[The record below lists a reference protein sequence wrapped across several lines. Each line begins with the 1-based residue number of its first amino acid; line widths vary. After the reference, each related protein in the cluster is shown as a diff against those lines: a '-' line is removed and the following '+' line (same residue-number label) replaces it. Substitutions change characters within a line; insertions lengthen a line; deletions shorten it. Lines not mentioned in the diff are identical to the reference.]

1 MRTAIIMTYFER
13 KAQLINTINSFHQYK
28 GKDIVIVV
36 VDDDSVKEPAS
47 ELLLESG
54 TFPATVINVT
64 RKQWVNSSV
73 PYNMGIE
80 IALEYK
86 PDIVLIQNAE
96 CYHAGDIIGHAEKHL
111 TESNYISYG
120 CYSLPKDSE
129 IPPQTVWPTGATF
142 DGEGAWYN
150 HPVYRAVGYH
160 FCSAITPENLKKI
173 NGFDERLASGIAYE
187 DNVFLHHIKNL
198 GLKIE
203 ITDDPYVFHQWHYGE
218 KNRDPELIRKNAKL
232 WNYIRTTN
240 EKRAVHKIT
249 PDL

>member
-96 CYHAGDIIGHAEKHL
+96 CYHAGDIIGHAEKNL
-111 TESNYISYG
+111 TDKNYISYG
-120 CYSLPKDSE
+120 CYSLPKGSE
-129 IPPQTVWPTGATF
+129 IPPLTMWPQGATF

-160 FCSAITPENLKKI
+160 FCSAITPENLRKV
-173 NGFDERLASGIAYE
+173 NGFDERLAPGIAYE

-198 GLKIE
+198 GLKVE

-232 WNYIRTTN
+232 WNYIRTTK
-240 EKRAVHKIT
+240 EMMAVHKIT